1 MWISELINPIL
12 AFSVDVDLINDAKC
26 KEGGKYQL
34 NFNCLA
40 IEDSPKS
47 SEFYVSA
54 NQTRDMT
61 FTYNIDKKVAME
73 AYYLG
78 QGLKAFAQFIG
89 LIVEALAD

>member
-1 MWISELINPIL
+1 MRANQPLL

-26 KEGGKYQL
+26 QENGKYQL

-47 SEFYVSA
+47 PEFYVSA
-54 NQTRDMT
+54 NQTRNMT

-73 AYYLG
+73 AYYIG
-78 QGLKAFAQFIG
+78 QNLKAVAQFIG
-89 LIVEALAD
+89 LIVEAFAD